1 MNWRAAP
8 QPTNGPEAMRI
19 VLLNT
24 HPLVRLGLR
33 RVLESVL
40 PQAMVDETDD
50 IEQVLTSDAALVI
63 LDGDVA
69 GVAPYEIVSR
79 FPMTANRPALA
90 VLMTSPRRAA
100 AIACVEAG
108 ASAVIEKSARPEIL
122 GKAIELVLA
131 GGLYITPSV
140 ALAADETGLDSS
152 AARMA
157 IAAVTPPA
165 LSPRQKEVVKLAAGG
180 ASNKEIARALRL
192 APATVKVHL
201 AAALRAF
208 RVRNRAELASAAA
221 RFGMVH

>member
-1 MNWRAAP
+1 
-8 QPTNGPEAMRI
+8 MRI

-40 PQAMVDETDD
+40 PQAHVEETDD
-50 IEQVLTSDAALVI
+50 IELALRADASLII
-63 LDGDVA
+63 LDGDAA
-69 GVAPYEIVSR
+69 GAPPYETLAR
-79 FPMTANRPALA
+79 FPLAANRPALA
-90 VLMTSPRRAA
+90 VLMTSPRRSA

-108 ASAVIEKSARPEIL
+108 AAAVIEKGARPEIL
-122 GKAIELVLA
+122 GKALELVLA
-131 GGLYITPSV
+131 GGLYITPGV
-140 ALAADETGLDSS
+140 ALAVDDVAMDGSGVRLS
-152 AARMA
+152 AA
-157 IAAVTPPA
+157 VSSPPA

>member
-1 MNWRAAP
+1 
-8 QPTNGPEAMRI
+8 MRI

-100 AIACVEAG
+100 AAKAAG

>member
-1 MNWRAAP
+1 
-8 QPTNGPEAMRI
+8 MRI

-40 PQAMVDETDD
+40 PQAQVDEMDD
-50 IEQVLTSDAALVI
+50 IEMALRADAALII
-63 LDGDVA
+63 LDGDAA
-69 GVAPYEIVSR
+69 GAPPYETLAR
-79 FPMTANRPALA
+79 FPLAANRPALA
-90 VLMTSPRRAA
+90 VLMTSPRRAT

-108 ASAVIEKSARPEIL
+108 ASAVIEKGARPEIL
-122 GKAIELVLA
+122 GKALELVLA
-131 GGLYITPSV
+131 GGLYVTPGV
-140 ALAADETGLDSS
+140 ALAADEAVVDANG
-152 AARMA
+152 ARIPLA
-157 IAAVTPPA
+157 AAVPPA

>member
-1 MNWRAAP
+1 
-8 QPTNGPEAMRI
+8 MRI

-40 PQAMVDETDD
+40 PQAQVDEMDD
-50 IEQVLTSDAALVI
+50 IELALRADAALII
-63 LDGDVA
+63 LDGDAA
-69 GVAPYEIVSR
+69 GQPPYETLAR
-79 FPMTANRPALA
+79 FPLAANRPALA
-90 VLMTSPRRAA
+90 VLMTSPRRSA

-108 ASAVIEKSARPEIL
+108 ASAIIEKGARPEIL
-122 GKAIELVLA
+122 GKALELVLA
-131 GGLYITPSV
+131 GGLYITPGV
-140 ALAADETGLDSS
+140 ALATDDAAIDGSGLRVSVSS
-152 AARMA
+152 
-157 IAAVTPPA
+157 TPPA